1 MNDAFN
7 DARIEKRIDPNGEY
21 IDLDRMTLK
30 ELSRQTAKDVREIK
44 EQLCV
49 INGTVRQHDVDIA
62 VLKER
67 TSSPSWIHSRQKV
80 IGTGSLLVAVATLV
94 GVAVAEFVKCFM

>member
-7 DARIEKRIDPNGEY
+7 DARIEKRIDPNEEY
-21 IDLDRMTLK
+21 IDLDHMTPRELLK
-30 ELSRQTAKDVREIK
+30 QTARDVGEIK
-44 EQLCV
+44 KQMCF
-49 INGTVRQHDVDIA
+49 INGTIRQHDVDIA

>member
-7 DARIEKRIDPNGEY
+7 DARIEKRIDTNGEY
-21 IDLDRMTLK
+21 IDLDRMTSRELLK
-30 ELSRQTAKDVREIK
+30 QTARDVQEIK
-44 EQLCV
+44 KQMCA

-67 TSSPSWIHSRQKV
+67 TSSPSWLRSRQKV
-80 IGTGSLLVAVATLV
+80 IGTGSILVAIATLV
-94 GVAVAEFVKCFM
+94 GVSVAEFIKCFM